1 MQPEGND
8 RPLFRIG
15 TVTYSLRRI
24 CFSPIMMTT
33 TRSGVATIH
42 PFLSLPWMEAY
53 AAHCS
58 KDAEL
63 VQSLKGFTALIEYGW
78 LDAPLPS
85 VYLHMRDGLPQGIM
99 DSPAQ
104 KVNMRVHARTDI
116 WQRIYHRD
124 ISAKKALLIHEL
136 KFKGSML
143 TLLKYMDPINATFR
157 RMGDVPAT
165 FES

>member
-1 MQPEGND
+1 M
-8 RPLFRIG
+8 
-15 TVTYSLRRI
+15 
-24 CFSPIMMTT
+24 
-33 TRSGVATIH
+33 H
-42 PFLSLPWMEAY
+42 PFLSLPWMEDY
-53 AAHCS
+53 VAHCS

-78 LDAPLPS
+78 LDAPLAN
-85 VYLHMRDGLPQGIM
+85 VYLHMRDGLPQSIT

-104 KVNMRVHARTDI
+104 KVNMRVHARPGT
-116 WQRIYHRD
+116 WQRIYQRE

-143 TLLKYMDPINATFR
+143 MLLKYMDPLNTTFR

-165 FES
+165 FQHE